1 VVYLYN
7 ERTRTLDYAT
17 SFHLAPVHLDMLLKT
32 IPTIAVEQPAP
43 HRISILDAFHSQEP
57 VQVSDMTDRSYMDPW
72 WAHYEEQVP
81 GAAGH
86 RSELHL
92 GSMVALPLTVRDK
105 RLGTMGLYFPQPRTF
120 DDADLQLYES
130 FAKILGLAVY
140 NTQLVATAGKLA
152 TVEER
157 ARLARELH
165 DSVTQSLFSLNL
177 TLRAA
182 KRVLLTNQTE
192 AIKLID
198 NVHELA
204 QGSLAEMRALIFE
217 LRPQALENEGLALAL
232 QKHADAV
239 RARSGLNVHLAVQG
253 DRRLPIDHEEALYQI
268 AREALHNVVKHA
280 QAHDAWVDLDLA
292 SDEVTLAIR
301 DNGRG
306 FDLAKL
312 RAGGGSHIGTST
324 MRERAEA
331 IHGRLNITSELGSG
345 TEVRIVVSIPQTT
358 DDSGPLGEP
367 REPARSAHTVGV

>member
-1 VVYLYN
+1 
-7 ERTRTLDYAT
+7 
-17 SFHLAPVHLDMLLKT
+17 
-32 IPTIAVEQPAP
+32 
-43 HRISILDAFHSQEP
+43 
-57 VQVSDMTDRSYMDPW
+57 
-72 WAHYEEQVP
+72 
-81 GAAGH
+81 
-86 RSELHL
+86 
-92 GSMVALPLTVRDK
+92 
-105 RLGTMGLYFPQPRTF
+105 
-120 DDADLQLYES
+120 
-130 FAKILGLAVY
+130 
-140 NTQLVATAGKLA
+140 
-152 TVEER
+152 VEER

-182 KRVLLTNQTE
+182 KRVLMTDRNE

-239 RARSGLNVHLAVQG
+239 RARSGLNVHLSVQG

-280 QAHDAWVDLDLA
+280 QARDAWVDLDLA

-306 FDLAKL
+306 FDVGKL
-312 RAGGGSHIGTST
+312 KTGGGSHIGTST
-324 MRERAEA
+324 MRERADTIRGQLE
-331 IHGRLNITSELGSG
+331 ITSAVGAG
-345 TEVRIVVSIPQTT
+345 TEVRISVTIPPGSDESEGFGKPPEQ
-358 DDSGPLGEP
+358 E
-367 REPARSAHTVGV
+367 RSTQAITV